1 MRVATDIGGTFTDLV
16 ALDSDGN
23 IVVGKSD
30 TTPKNFEEGIFNV
43 LNQANIS
50 LKDIDMFIHGT
61 TIVINAL
68 TEKNGVKTG
77 LITTKGFRDV
87 LEIARGNR
95 PDLFNVRYKKPAP
108 IVERHLRREV
118 SERLNYKGE
127 VINGVNFDEIDEIM
141 NYFIEENVK
150 AVAISLLHSYLNND
164 HEKKIAAYINENYPD
179 FLTTYSTELNNEW
192 REYERTSTA
201 VLNAY
206 VKPIA
211 NAYLTNLENNIIENS
226 SSSQN
231 YVMQSNGGTSTF
243 EHAKIAPIN
252 MVESGPVS
260 GIFGAAVLGEMI
272 GEDNLIVL
280 DIGGTTA
287 KCSLIE
293 NNHVKVSTDY
303 HLEKTNNYAGYPM
316 KVPVVDIVEI
326 GNGGGSIAW
335 FDDGGSIKVGPKS
348 AGAEPGPI
356 AYGKGGTEPTTT
368 DANLLL
374 GRLNISNF
382 DTNIK
387 INELQEQF
395 KKYISKH
402 LEVNLDDAAMGIV
415 KIANSNML
423 NALKLISVRKGYDPR
438 DFTMVA
444 IGGGGPMHSQD
455 LARELG
461 VKKVIV
467 PATSSVFASWGMLM
481 SDLRH
486 DYAQTYLTNTKEI
499 NYSEINHKYDELI
512 HEAKTTLKNENID
525 NSKMIVTKS
534 IDLRYEGQDHPVE
547 ITVPFDQID
556 ENNLAEIIQAFHKKH
571 EQLYTYSLEENG
583 TEIVNLK
590 VSVIGKID
598 KPTMKKISVSEGNP
612 IKEERDV
619 YFEAEGWKKVK
630 VYDRAFIKVNEKID
644 GPAIIEEKSTTIPLN
659 AKDIATKDAYGN
671 LIIHIG
677 GDNYE
682 L

>member
-16 ALDSDGN
+16 ALDSDGEL
-23 IVVGKSD
+23 ILGKSD

-43 LNQANIS
+43 LKNANVN

-87 LEIARGNR
+87 LELARGNR
-95 PDLFNVRYKKPAP
+95 PDLFNARYKKPEP
-108 IVERHLRREV
+108 FVERYLRREV
-118 SERLNYKGE
+118 SERLNHKGE
-127 VINGVNFDEIDEIM
+127 VLSPINFDEIENIIQD
-141 NYFIEENVK
+141 FKKENVK
-150 AVAISLLHSYLNND
+150 AIAISLLHSYQNNS
-164 HEKKIAAYINENYPD
+164 HEKAIADYINEHHPE
-179 FLTTYSTELNNEW
+179 FSTTYSTELNNEW

-211 NAYLTNLENNIIENS
+211 NEYLSNLERNITEKSNS
-226 SSSQN
+226 SNN

-243 EHAKIAPIN
+243 EHAKTAPIN

-260 GIFGAAVLGEMI
+260 GIFGAAVLGELI
-272 GEDNLIVL
+272 GEENLIVL

-293 NNHVKVSTDY
+293 NNNVKVSTDY
-303 HLEKTNNYAGYPM
+303 HLEQTNNYAGYPM

-335 FDDGGSIKVGPKS
+335 FDDSGSIKVGPKS

-382 DTNIK
+382 DTNTPLSTLK
-387 INELQEQF
+387 QQF
-395 KKYISKH
+395 EKAITDK
-402 LEVNLDDAAMGIV
+402 LDVDLDTAAMGIV

-461 VKKVIV
+461 VRKVIV
-467 PATSSVFASWGMLM
+467 PSASSVFASFGMLM

-486 DYAQTYLTNTKEI
+486 DYSQTFLANASSLNFEDI
-499 NYSEINHKYDELI
+499 NQKYREMIED
-512 HEAKTTLKNENID
+512 AANTLKQEDID
-525 NSKMIVTKS
+525 ESRIVVTKQ

-547 ITVPFDQID
+547 VSVPFEVLTE
-556 ENNLAEIIQAFHKKH
+556 ENIKEVIETFHQKH
-571 EQLYTYSLEENG
+571 EQLYTYTLPENG
-583 TEIVNLK
+583 IEIVNVK
-590 VSVIGKID
+590 ISVLGKID
-598 KPTMKKISVSEGNP
+598 KPVIKKTTPVKGNP
-612 IKEERDV
+612 IKEQRDV
-619 YFEAEGWKKVK
+619 YFEGIGWEKVNI
-630 VYDRAFIKVNEKID
+630 YDRDKLPVDELIE
-644 GPAIIEEKSTTIPLN
+644 GPAVIEEKTTTIPLN
-659 AKDIATKDAYGN
+659 PRDKVKKDEYGN

>member
-1 MRVATDIGGTFTDLV
+1 
-16 ALDSDGN
+16 
-23 IVVGKSD
+23 
-30 TTPKNFEEGIFNV
+30 
-43 LNQANIS
+43 
-50 LKDIDMFIHGT
+50 
-61 TIVINAL
+61 
-68 TEKNGVKTG
+68 
-77 LITTKGFRDV
+77 
-87 LEIARGNR
+87 
-95 PDLFNVRYKKPAP
+95 
-108 IVERHLRREV
+108 
-118 SERLNYKGE
+118 
-127 VINGVNFDEIDEIM
+127 
-141 NYFIEENVK
+141 
-150 AVAISLLHSYLNND
+150 
-164 HEKKIAAYINENYPD
+164 
-179 FLTTYSTELNNEW
+179 
-192 REYERTSTA
+192 
-201 VLNAY
+201 
-206 VKPIA
+206 
-211 NAYLTNLENNIIENS
+211 
-226 SSSQN
+226 
-231 YVMQSNGGTSTF
+231 
-243 EHAKIAPIN
+243 
-252 MVESGPVS
+252 
-260 GIFGAAVLGEMI
+260 
-272 GEDNLIVL
+272 
-280 DIGGTTA
+280 
-287 KCSLIE
+287 
-293 NNHVKVSTDY
+293 
-303 HLEKTNNYAGYPM
+303 
-316 KVPVVDIVEI
+316 
-326 GNGGGSIAW
+326 
-335 FDDGGSIKVGPKS
+335 
-348 AGAEPGPI
+348 
-356 AYGKGGTEPTTT
+356 
-368 DANLLL
+368 
-374 GRLNISNF
+374 
-382 DTNIK
+382 
-387 INELQEQF
+387 
-395 KKYISKH
+395 
-402 LEVNLDDAAMGIV
+402 MGIV

-547 ITVPFDQID
+547 ITVPFDEID
-556 ENNLAEIIQAFHKKH
+556 ENNLTEIIQAFHKKH

>member
-16 ALDSDGN
+16 ALDNNGEL
-23 IVVGKSD
+23 ILGKSD
-30 TTPKNFEEGIFNV
+30 TTPQNFEEGIFNV
-43 LNQANIS
+43 LNQAKVD
-50 LKDIDMFIHGT
+50 LQDIEMFIHGT

-68 TEKNGVKTG
+68 TEKQGVKTG

-87 LEIARGNR
+87 LELARGNR
-95 PDLFNVRYKKPAP
+95 PDLFNVRYKKPVP
-108 IVERHLRREV
+108 FVERHLRREV
-118 SERLNYKGE
+118 SERMNYKGE
-127 VINGVNFDEIDEIM
+127 IINGLNFDEV
-141 NYFIEENVK
+141 ENIIQDFKAEGVK
-150 AVAISLLHSYLNND
+150 AIAISLLHSYQNND
-164 HEKKIAAYINENYPD
+164 HERAIACYIKKHHPEFAI
-179 FLTTYSTELNNEW
+179 TYSTELNNEW

-211 NAYLTNLENNIIENS
+211 NDYLSNLEEHITTKSHHSN
-226 SSSQN
+226 N

-243 EHAKIAPIN
+243 DHAKTAPIN

-260 GIFGAAVLGEMI
+260 GIFGAAVLGELI
-272 GEDNLIVL
+272 GEENLIVL

-293 NNHVKVSTDY
+293 NNQVKVSTDY
-303 HLEKTNNYAGYPM
+303 HLEQTQNYAGYPM

-335 FDDGGSIKVGPKS
+335 FDDSGSIKVGPKS
-348 AGAEPGPI
+348 AGAEPVPI

-374 GRLNISNF
+374 GRLNLQNF
-382 DTNIK
+382 DTDVSIDTLK
-387 INELQEQF
+387 KQFEQA
-395 KKYISKH
+395 ITQH
-402 LEVNLDDAAMGIV
+402 LDVDLDTAAMGIV

-444 IGGGGPMHSQD
+444 IGGGGPMHAQD

-467 PATSSVFASWGMLM
+467 PSASSVFASWGMLM

-486 DYAQTYLTNTKEI
+486 DYSQTYVVNTEQLDYQHI
-499 NYSEINHKYDELI
+499 NNTYQAMIDEA
-512 HEAKTTLKNENID
+512 HDTLKQEAVDKQRIV
-525 NSKMIVTKS
+525 VTKS
-534 IDLRYEGQDHPVE
+534 IDLRYVGQDHPVE
-547 ITVPFDQID
+547 VSVPFDSLTETNTD
-556 ENNLAEIIQAFHKKH
+556 EVIKAFHRKH
-571 EQLYTYSLEENG
+571 EQLYTYTLEDNG
-583 TEIVNLK
+583 IEVVNVK
-590 VSVIGKID
+590 VSVLGKIN
-598 KPTMKKISVSEGNP
+598 KPVIKKAEPKSGNP
-612 IKEERDV
+612 IKAQREV
-619 YFEAEGWKKVK
+619 YFEESGWEKVN
-630 VYDRAFIKVNEKID
+630 VYDRDTLPIHETIH
-644 GPAIIEEKSTTIPLN
+644 GPAVIEETSTTIPLN
-659 AKDIATKDAYGN
+659 PGDHLVKDDYGN
-671 LIIHIG
+671 LLIHIG

>member
-127 VINGVNFDEIDEIM
+127 VIDGVNFDEIDEIM

-164 HEKKIAAYINENYPD
+164 HEKKIAAYINENYPN

-387 INELQEQF
+387 INELQIQF
-395 KKYISKH
+395 NKYISKH

-499 NYSEINHKYDELI
+499 NYSEINQKYDELI

-547 ITVPFDQID
+547 ITVPFDQVD

-571 EQLYTYSLEENG
+571 EQLYTYSLEDNG

-598 KPTMKKISVSEGNP
+598 KPTMKEISVSEGNP

-619 YFEAEGWKKVK
+619 YFEDEGWKKVK
-630 VYDRAFIKVNEKID
+630 VYDRAFIKVNEKIN